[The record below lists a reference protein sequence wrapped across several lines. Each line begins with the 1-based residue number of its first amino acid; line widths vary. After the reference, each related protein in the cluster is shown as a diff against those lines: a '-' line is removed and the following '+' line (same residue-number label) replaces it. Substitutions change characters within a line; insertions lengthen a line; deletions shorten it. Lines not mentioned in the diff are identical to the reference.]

1 MQTGNEENE
10 FMAIT
15 KWMVITKWMIIS
27 KWMVITKGGE
37 AHGDDSDDD
46 GVRNLG

>member
-15 KWMVITKWMIIS
+15 KWMVITKWMIIT

-37 AHGDDSDDD
+37 AHGDSDDD
-46 GVRNLG
+46 GVRSLS

>member
-15 KWMVITKWMIIS
+15 KWMM
-27 KWMVITKGGE
+27 ITKGGE
-37 AHGDDSDDD
+37 AHGNDSDDD
-46 GVRNLG
+46 GVRSLS